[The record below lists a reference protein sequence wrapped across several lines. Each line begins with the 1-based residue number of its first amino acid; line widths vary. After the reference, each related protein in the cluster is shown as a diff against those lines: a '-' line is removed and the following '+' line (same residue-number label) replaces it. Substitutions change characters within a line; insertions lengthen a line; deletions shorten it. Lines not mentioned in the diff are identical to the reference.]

1 MVNML
6 SNYVIGHHIAM
17 SSFLSNYGHQGT
29 DLLWVP
35 LSPLLALTR
44 DPCCGYRRVGQ
55 LDTLYQLPL
64 SYSGPAQYSCLFG
77 ERSPGAGCG
86 AGCGVGGGADGAP
99 TWGYQLCIGNLKE
112 ISRRLATYLSILSIF
127 QHIFN
132 VFCVSC
138 FVFQH
143 MKTQRSR
150 PPNVQASSCVLST

>member
-1 MVNML
+1 ML
-6 SNYVIGHHIAM
+6 LVIISPCHR
-17 SSFLSNYGHQGT
+17 FYYGHQGT

-150 PPNVQASSCVLST
+150 PPNVQTSSCVLST